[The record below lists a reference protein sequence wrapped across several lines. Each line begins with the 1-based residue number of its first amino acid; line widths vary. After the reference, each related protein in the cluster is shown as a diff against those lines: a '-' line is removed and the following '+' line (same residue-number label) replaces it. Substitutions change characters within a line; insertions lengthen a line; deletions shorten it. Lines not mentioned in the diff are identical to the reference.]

1 MRLIDA
7 DNLKEDINSR
17 FLTKG
22 EKRLLC
28 RIVDKAPTIAR
39 TERPLIMVDGMVIYI
54 TQEHIDALIEFE
66 TKKQTKEVVERLMNS
81 LNVTCKGCIH
91 NMGINPGTDDIYC
104 EYIED
109 HNNNYRCEYYE
120 EDNNNG

>member
-7 DNLKEDINSR
+7 EILKEDINSR
-17 FLTKG
+17 CLTNG
-22 EKRLLC
+22 EKMLLC

-39 TERPLIMVDGMVIYI
+39 TERPFIMVDGMVIYI

-66 TKKQTKEVVERLMNS
+66 TKKQTKEVIERFMDS
-81 LNVTCKGCIH
+81 LNTCKGCIH
-91 NMGINPGTDDIYC
+91 NMGICPGTDDIRC

-109 HNNNYRCEYYE
+109 HINNIRCEYYE